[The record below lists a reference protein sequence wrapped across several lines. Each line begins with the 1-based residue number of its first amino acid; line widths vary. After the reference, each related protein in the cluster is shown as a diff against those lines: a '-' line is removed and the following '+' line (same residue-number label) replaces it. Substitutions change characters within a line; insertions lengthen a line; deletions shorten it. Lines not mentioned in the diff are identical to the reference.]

1 MEKFD
6 FKQKLANL
14 ERMKSTLPQK
24 IANATMLYFRH
35 AFDSAEWD
43 GRAWKTVKRTLKKG
57 GSSRN
62 QSKPLVQSSA
72 LRTALRRS
80 LVVVNFR
87 LIQFKITDIPY
98 AEIQNQGG
106 VIHKAAKSGHV
117 LHFNKKGRFA
127 KPHKAKYGQKA
138 DIGAHSITIPPRTF
152 MPLPNVEQPKD
163 LTKLQLYMITKEVNK
178 VFGI

>member
-6 FKQKLANL
+6 FKQKIANL
-14 ERMKSTLPQK
+14 ERMKSTLPKQ
-24 IANATMLYFRH
+24 IANVTRQYFLASFANAT
-35 AFDSAEWD
+35 WD
-43 GRAWKTVKRTLKKG
+43 GRKWDTVKRTLKKG

-62 QSKPLVQSSA
+62 QSAPLVQSG
-72 LRTALRRS
+72 TLRRALNNS
-80 LVVVNFR
+80 LVVANFN
-87 LIQFKITDIPY
+87 LIRFKITDVPY

-117 LHFNKKGRFA
+117 LHFGKNGKFA
-127 KPHKAKYGQKA
+127 KPHKSKYAQKA

-163 LTKLQLYMITKEVNK
+163 LTKLQLDMITKEVNK